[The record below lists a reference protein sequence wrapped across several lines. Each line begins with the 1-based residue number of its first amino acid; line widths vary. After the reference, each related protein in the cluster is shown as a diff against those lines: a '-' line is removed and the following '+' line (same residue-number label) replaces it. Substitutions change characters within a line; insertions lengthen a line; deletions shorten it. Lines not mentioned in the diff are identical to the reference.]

1 MYMFYFLIVFCILNY
16 IYKFIGE
23 EVLNIPLS
31 TGFDMPNGLFS
42 DLNFIKKCIF
52 LLILKCQG

>member
-1 MYMFYFLIVFCILNY
+1 MFYFLIVFCTCILKY

-31 TGFDMPNGLFS
+31 TGFDMPYGLFS